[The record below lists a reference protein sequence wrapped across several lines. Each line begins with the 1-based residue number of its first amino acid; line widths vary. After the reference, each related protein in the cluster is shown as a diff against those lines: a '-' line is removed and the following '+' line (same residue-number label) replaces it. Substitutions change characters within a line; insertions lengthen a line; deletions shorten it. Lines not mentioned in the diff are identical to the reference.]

1 MPCPEKFRE
10 SLIKFD
16 VDASIIEQINTG
28 FEQVVS
34 STPKKIKAS
43 YFKRAVD
50 IMDEKVDAGKKRDI
64 LDWNACC
71 KSGAREKASKAFAR
85 ENKELPWK
93 ERLAKI
99 SEEDY
104 MGTPVLNEDGTITV
118 HAVYYRDGDKYACSC
133 PNFNKLKR
141 DYPVSKTYC
150 FCCGGHFRFHYQIM
164 LGLKLRVKEVVSSP
178 LNSEG
183 EMPCVFIMEII
194 G

>member
-1 MPCPEKFRE
+1 MIMPCPEKFRE

-16 VDASIIEQINTG
+16 VDASIIDQINAG

-43 YFKRAVD
+43 YFKRAID
-50 IMDEKVDAGKKRDI
+50 IMDEKVDAGKKRDM

-99 SEEDY
+99 REED
-104 MGTPVLNEDGTITV
+104 
-118 HAVYYRDGDKYACSC
+118 
-133 PNFNKLKR
+133 
-141 DYPVSKTYC
+141 
-150 FCCGGHFRFHYQIM
+150 
-164 LGLKLRVKEVVSSP
+164 
-178 LNSEG
+178 
-183 EMPCVFIMEII
+183 
-194 G
+194 

>member
-71 KSGAREKASKAFAR
+71 KSGSREKASKAFAR

-133 PNFNKLKR
+133 PNFNKIEKGLSCLKDLLFLLR
-141 DYPVSKTYC
+141 GAFPLPLSNHAG
-150 FCCGGHFRFHYQIM
+150 FEIESERGGFLTIEQ
-164 LGLKLRVKEVVSSP
+164 
-178 LNSEG
+178 
-183 EMPCVFIMEII
+183 
-194 G
+194 